1 MRRPDFIQAEDEIVF
16 PALEA
21 KEALINVSHA
31 YTLDHQHENELFEEV
46 EQVHSSPLTLHRLVT
61 VGKASKTA
69 SPKSCADEVPFLASD
84 NTACR
89 ARQLNYSLCSP
100 MRGLIWDGQ

>member
-1 MRRPDFIQAEDEIVF
+1 MSNIQAEDEIVF

-46 EQVHSSPLTLHRLVT
+46 EQVSSMLQIILKSICGVSSSEMIKRPTLLSL
-61 VGKASKTA
+61 GSQKA
-69 SPKSCADEVPFLASD
+69 
-84 NTACR
+84 
-89 ARQLNYSLCSP
+89 
-100 MRGLIWDGQ
+100 

>member
-1 MRRPDFIQAEDEIVF
+1 MSSHCYAFKLVGCMRDYEPLNQIAHCRLFFDDCVEPMLTGFASCEQAEDEIVF

-46 EQVHSSPLTLHRLVT
+46 EQV
-61 VGKASKTA
+61 
-69 SPKSCADEVPFLASD
+69 
-84 NTACR
+84 
-89 ARQLNYSLCSP
+89 
-100 MRGLIWDGQ
+100 

>member
-1 MRRPDFIQAEDEIVF
+1 MKNDPCEQAEDEIVF

-46 EQVHSSPLTLHRLVT
+46 EQVRP
-61 VGKASKTA
+61 
-69 SPKSCADEVPFLASD
+69 
-84 NTACR
+84 
-89 ARQLNYSLCSP
+89 
-100 MRGLIWDGQ
+100 

>member
-1 MRRPDFIQAEDEIVF
+1 MF

-46 EQVHSSPLTLHRLVT
+46 EQVMPSFFV
-61 VGKASKTA
+61 AM
-69 SPKSCADEVPFLASD
+69 
-84 NTACR
+84 
-89 ARQLNYSLCSP
+89 Q
-100 MRGLIWDGQ
+100 